1 MSYTFTITNAN
12 PYVFTATVVNSN
24 LAVSVTTASVT
35 ASVINPGFTATLFT
49 NVVNVDKNNDTV
61 NVTSP
66 IASFTGTIVD
76 QTVVVN
82 SPYGNVDVT
91 VAPVSNT
98 VTVNQ
103 TTDPVSI
110 EYNPTIIRHL
120 YDGQPVYTTSSV
132 RFAGLTLGTTSTFT
146 FPAGDGLAGQFLTT
160 DGNGFMYW
168 STSTGGGGLA
178 FWSLNSDLLTN
189 GFKIKSGSGFVPLE
203 INAGGSQLDLGV
215 NLTKLYQTGTN
226 RAFYIDA
233 FTQNLGIQNT
243 AASILVKP
251 NSIDI
256 FPSSTAQVDVFA
268 LAGSPANKV
277 MDVHGTIVSEYIE
290 AGYITVPNL
299 LSDAPYINV
308 PSLRFSDGTIL
319 SSATTGTFQ
328 YTTGTISLLGDLFT
342 NEFAIRGNGGNGVLT
357 LKQGNNEIKLAGNGS
372 DTDYLKIRR
381 DNSDSTD
388 DSITISNQ
396 GITLEVG
403 TGTSYI
409 NFSRLKEDDSRLTT
423 VVDRFSVT
431 ASTASFTTVNAV
443 SFSSGIRF
451 GDGTVQTTA
460 ATGGGGGS
468 TTTGVTSITALGTVS
483 VNTSTGNVVITGS
496 GLTDVANNDGYV
508 PVTQFGSTRFVNL
521 NVNGVL
527 NQIQAGSGTTISRD
541 TSTKTIT
548 ISSVPTFASTMTNN
562 LDTNGFNID
571 AGYGEQLYI
580 RGGES
585 DFLGNQTFSQVYF
598 PVNQPLNLYSS
609 YGIILDTPDDKTIT
623 IASPF
628 TVSHRDGAS
637 RISTNAVGETRL
649 NDGTIAVTATNRV
662 IVQNSIITPTQIQL
676 KATSA
681 GVIGV
686 AITATGVTLNG
697 DIRLSSVNRVQVGQ
711 DLYNSKLAVQDIT
724 NYNGTGPVTVSKG
737 IQFPDLTVQRTAYQG
752 YLNFGQIAAPA
763 TNPQDFILQ
772 IQAVDFG
779 TVGNPGTLAY
789 DAGTI

>member
-1 MSYTFTITNAN
+1 MSYTINITN
-12 PYVFTATVVNSN
+12 PQQYSVTATVVNSN
-24 LAVSVTTASVT
+24 LAVSSTSSTLQV
-35 ASVINPGFTATLFT
+35 SVINAGFTATLLS
-49 NVVNVDKNNDTV
+49 NIINVDTANDTV
-61 NVTSP
+61 NVASP
-66 IASFTGTIVD
+66 ISQFTGTIID
-76 QTVVVN
+76 NSITVT
-82 SPYGNVDVT
+82 SPYGNVNVN
-91 VAPVSNT
+91 VAPVQETIQVS
-98 VTVNQ
+98 Q
-103 TTDPVSI
+103 TSEPISI

-120 YDGQPVYTTSSV
+120 FDGQPVYTTSSV
-132 RFAGLTLGTTSTFT
+132 QFAGLTLGTTSTFT

-160 DGNGFMYW
+160 NGNGFMYW

-268 LAGSPANKV
+268 LAGSPSNKV

-319 SSATTGTFQ
+319 ASATTGTFQ

-372 DTDYLKIRR
+372 DSDYLKIRR
-381 DNSDSTD
+381 DNTDATD

-423 VVDRFSVT
+423 VVDRFAVT
-431 ASTASFTTVNAV
+431 ASTATFTTVNPV

-460 ATGGGGGS
+460 ATGGGGG
-468 TTTGVTSITALGTVS
+468 TGTGVTSIVATGTVS
-483 VNTSTGNVVITGS
+483 VSTSTGAVVITGS
-496 GLTDVANNDGYV
+496 GLTDVVNNDGYV
-508 PVTQFGSTRFVNL
+508 PVQQVGSTRFVNL
-521 NVNGVL
+521 NINGVL
-527 NQIQAGSGTTISRD
+527 GQIYAGTGTIIHRSTLTNSISIA
-541 TSTKTIT
+541 TT
-548 ISSVPTFASTMTNN
+548 PTFAPIMTSD
-562 LDTNGFNID
+562 LDTNGFNLN
-571 AGYGEQLYI
+571 AGYGKQLTI
-580 RGGES
+580 KGGES
-585 DFLGNQTFSQVYF
+585 DFLGNQTFSQISF
-598 PVNQPLNLYSS
+598 PVNQRAEFFSS
-609 YGIILDTPDDKTIT
+609 YGISLESPDDKYIN
-623 IASPF
+623 ILSPF
-628 TVSHRDGAS
+628 LVSFDGVEKY
-637 RISTNAVGETRL
+637 NANAQGETRIR
-649 NDGTIAVTATNRV
+649 DTFIAVTATNRLNL
-662 IVQNSIITPTQIQL
+662 QHSIITANQVKLRATALADTYIQIDP
-676 KATSA
+676 TSA
-681 GVIGV
+681 TIHS
-686 AITATGVTLNG
+686 AT
-697 DIRLSSVNRVQVGQ
+697 IRLDTANRLQLGQ
-711 DLYNSKLAVQDIT
+711 DLYNSRLGVESIT
-724 NYNGTGPVTVSKG
+724 NFNGTGPFTASQGV
-737 IQFPDLTVQRTAYQG
+737 QFPDLTVQRTAYQG

-763 TNPQDFILQ
+763 TNPQDFMLQ
-772 IQAVDFG
+772 LQAVDFG
-779 TVGNPGTLAY
+779 TVDNPGTLAY